1 VRSTGAEMA
10 STSSP
15 PSDRFDGRVAIVTGG
30 ASGIGAATARLLAAR
45 GATVVVADVQT
56 DAAASLAAE
65 LAPEASAVTLDVS
78 DPEAW
83 AGGVA
88 TTLDRHGRID
98 VLVNNAGAFALGS
111 LVDTTVE
118 TFERLISVNQRGC
131 FLGMKSVVGPMRDLG
146 GGAIVNTVSAAGL
159 RGNAGLFA
167 YTATKWALRGMTR
180 SAAVELG
187 VHGIRVN
194 AVLPG
199 AVDTPMTRPHGADA
213 PGRQEFFRSLPVPRQ
228 GEAEDIAEMIC
239 FLASDRS
246 AYCTGAEF
254 VVDGGLTAGSAN
266 PPRRDDE

>member
-1 VRSTGAEMA
+1 MA
-10 STSSP
+10 SEPTST
-15 PSDRFDGRVAIVTGG
+15 DRFDGRVAIVTGG

-45 GATVVVADVQT
+45 GAAVVVADVQSE
-56 DAAASLAAE
+56 AAGALAAE
-65 LAPEASAVTLDVS
+65 LGRETSAVTLDVTV
-78 DPEAW
+78 PESW
-83 AGGVA
+83 AAGVA
-88 TTLDRHGRID
+88 HTVDRHGRID

-111 LVDTTVE
+111 LTETTLE
-118 TFERLISVNQRGC
+118 TFERLISVNQVGG
-131 FLGMKSVVGPMRDLG
+131 FLGMKSVVGPMREVG

-180 SAAVELG
+180 TAAVELG
-187 VHGIRVN
+187 VYGIRVN

-228 GEAEDIAEMIC
+228 GQPDDIAEMIC

-254 VVDGGLTAGSAN
+254 VVDGGLTAGAGN
-266 PPRRDDE
+266 PPRRDVGDEG